1 MSIINKEAAET
12 LIQEQLSEYI
22 AQDMPNGSIFMRLAR
37 RLPNMTTKQTRI
49 PVLDMLPMAYWVGG
63 DNGLKQTSEQCWDN
77 VTMTAAE
84 LAVIIPM
91 SESVIDDADFDI
103 MGEIKPRIIEAIGKR
118 VDEAVIF
125 GIDRPAEWSA
135 DIITRARQA
144 GNNVSGATVDYDTLL
159 GENGVI
165 SMVEQGGY
173 LVNGGVA
180 SVAMRAKLRSI
191 KDGSEAPLFKSDITG
206 PSQYSLDGAPLYFP
220 LNGSFDTSSA
230 QLVVGDWSQAV
241 YSIRQDVTVKLLDQ
255 GVIQDPATKD
265 IVYNLAQQDMVAL
278 RVVFRMG
285 WALPNYATRMNSER
299 TFCPFAYIEP
309 TTPVTTTNLT
319 VKVTDADGAAVA
331 GAYAEISGAR
341 VKTNDSGEAVFSLL
355 PGDYTYSVK
364 KRGLTTKT
372 GDVTVTSQA
381 ATITVTLM

>member
-1 MSIINKEAAET
+1 
-12 LIQEQLSEYI
+12 
-22 AQDMPNGSIFMRLAR
+22 MPNGSIFMRLAR

-319 VKVTDADGAAVA
+319 VRVTDADGAAVA

>member
-22 AQDMPNGSIFMRLAR
+22 AQDISTGSVFMRLAR

-84 LAVIIPM
+84 LAVIVPM
-91 SESVIDDADFDI
+91 SESVIEDSEFDI
-103 MGEIKPRIIEAIGKR
+103 IGEIKPRIMEAIGKR
-118 VDEAVIF
+118 VDEAIIF
-125 GIDRPAEWSA
+125 GVDRPAEWSA

-144 GNNVSGATVDYDTLL
+144 GNNVSGSTVDYDSLL

-165 SMVEQGGY
+165 SKVEQGGY
-173 LVNGGVA
+173 LVNGGIA

-191 KDGSEAPLFKSDITG
+191 KDNTEAPLFKSDMAS

-220 LNGSFDTSSA
+220 LNGSFDTSAA
-230 QLVVGDWSQAV
+230 QLVVGDWTQAV
-241 YSIRQDVTVKLLDQ
+241 YSIRQDVTVKVLDQ

-265 IVYNLAQQDMVAL
+265 IVYNLAQQDMIAL

-285 WALPNYATRMNSER
+285 WALPNYATRMNTER
-299 TFCPFAYIEP
+299 TFCPFAYIESASP
-309 TTPVTTTNLT
+309 AVTTAVT
-319 VKVTDADGAAVA
+319 VKVTDADGAALS

-341 VKTNDSGEAVFSLL
+341 IKTDDKGEAVFSLT
-355 PGDYTYSVK
+355 PGEYTYSAK
-364 KRGLTTKT
+364 KRGYATKT
-372 GDVTVTSQA
+372 GELTVGSEAATVTVKLA
-381 ATITVTLM
+381 